1 MLTPFFEEQERTARD
16 AMTANQLHDDDNTHK
31 KSHAG
36 GLKHRRP
43 VAPSDNKNRS
53 RGLLH
58 RRMNIASNVLAA
70 TLLRVPFDAK
80 KRIAANKL
88 MDPKMIWKMPETKNK
103 RAKTIS
109 AGNDARILFSDPDLP
124 GGLLAIFFED
134 DVEGARALLKRLSAA
149 AAANVNVRAETPAAP
164 PPAARANGKAPARAN
179 PIPLQPAGVSKGKG
193 QGQGQGKGKGKGK
206 KAVKAVLTVGSK
218 KVTAEDARAYAK
230 RRAGE
235 AKKAAAATPLTPA
248 ATAPSTTAAEGFRA
262 AVESAGAPESDNVV
276 EDESLCPDD
285 DDEAEMMEEPE
296 EDQTAGDLAT
306 AIEVWLTAIQYTS
319 DLHSTLADHFDLH
332 ARKAHADKCAASG
345 KAWAL
350 AINEHTSNRA
360 LWQYVHDAFAHVAE
374 DIMEHGSGDRNDD
387 AILEKGNRRFKRI
400 GDRCVMRG
408 GRNGGTWTRKV
419 RVAEKIDGKKTGKF
433 TQRTITVKAVEG
445 QAAQT
450 QRLELIAQTCEATR
464 LAQSQI
470 MSAKAVETIAEV
482 KVLREINRNQ
492 LVANLEDSKKACANM
507 S

>member
-1 MLTPFFEEQERTARD
+1 
-16 AMTANQLHDDDNTHK
+16 MTANQLHDDDNTHK

-179 PIPLQPAGVSKGKG
+179 PIPLQP
-193 QGQGQGKGKGKGK
+193 
-206 KAVKAVLTVGSK
+206 
-218 KVTAEDARAYAK
+218 
-230 RRAGE
+230 
-235 AKKAAAATPLTPA
+235 
-248 ATAPSTTAAEGFRA
+248 
-262 AVESAGAPESDNVV
+262 ESDNVV

-319 DLHSTLADHFDLH
+319 DLHSTLADHFDL
-332 ARKAHADKCAASG
+332 D
-345 KAWAL
+345 
-350 AINEHTSNRA
+350 
-360 LWQYVHDAFAHVAE
+360 
-374 DIMEHGSGDRNDD
+374 
-387 AILEKGNRRFKRI
+387 
-400 GDRCVMRG
+400 
-408 GRNGGTWTRKV
+408 
-419 RVAEKIDGKKTGKF
+419 
-433 TQRTITVKAVEG
+433 
-445 QAAQT
+445 
-450 QRLELIAQTCEATR
+450 
-464 LAQSQI
+464 
-470 MSAKAVETIAEV
+470 
-482 KVLREINRNQ
+482 
-492 LVANLEDSKKACANM
+492 
-507 S
+507 